1 MKCVDG
7 SDPDDRR
14 QRGQSPFP
22 HRQSEQ
28 QGFLFMH
35 EYNEEEDIR
44 GRLRLSFFLSY
55 LMCVRYSELD
65 PDTRLT
71 GGGKGAVGLQKSS
84 TFSK

>member
-1 MKCVDG
+1 MVV
-7 SDPDDRR
+7 
-14 QRGQSPFP
+14 FV
-22 HRQSEQ
+22 
-28 QGFLFMH
+28 
-35 EYNEEEDIR
+35 
-44 GRLRLSFFLSY
+44 FLSY